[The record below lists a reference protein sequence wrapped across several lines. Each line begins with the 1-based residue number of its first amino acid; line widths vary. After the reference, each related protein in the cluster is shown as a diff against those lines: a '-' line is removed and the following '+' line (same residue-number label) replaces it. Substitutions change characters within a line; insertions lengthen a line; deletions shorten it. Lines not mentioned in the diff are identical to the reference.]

1 MAWLGEIR
9 SGGGP
14 SNEGLRYDLNIA
26 NNKLWVR
33 VSNEVCGYGR
43 ILHYVCTFDY
53 IKDFSRRS
61 T

>member
-33 VSNEVCGYGR
+33 VSNEMCGYG
-43 ILHYVCTFDY
+43 
-53 IKDFSRRS
+53 
-61 T
+61 